1 MKQGGPK
8 ETNAPAAPIAKE
20 RGVILAESKE
30 THARDFQGYQTS
42 MKACKVV
49 GPSILMAKLWFFTE
63 EAELCR
69 HWCGA

>member
-30 THARDFQGYQTS
+30 TSCPGFPGISNQYES
-42 MKACKVV
+42 MQ
-49 GPSILMAKLWFFTE
+49 SS
-63 EAELCR
+63 
-69 HWCGA
+69 GAFNFNG